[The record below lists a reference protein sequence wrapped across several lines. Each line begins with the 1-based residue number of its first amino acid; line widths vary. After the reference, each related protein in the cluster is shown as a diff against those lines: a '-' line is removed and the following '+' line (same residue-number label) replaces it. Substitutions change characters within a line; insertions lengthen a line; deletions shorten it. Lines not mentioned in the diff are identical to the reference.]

1 MYLNSVQI
9 IGFIGKDP
17 ERRQARANDAAFT
30 VLSVATQRSWKNAD
44 DEWASKTEWHRV
56 VAWNSLGERVAASL
70 HQGDHVLVE
79 GALVSSSYEREYGK
93 GKKATTVKHTVWQI
107 RADSIRKLN
116 RGEKEP
122 DTYLTNNEASSRT
135 GGSQQDQQV
144 RTRLT
149 SCVSY
154 PHLLLARGACPQASV
169 VVGIF
174 RLRPALK
181 IRAPLNAPE
190 FHFFL

>member
-17 ERRQARANDAAFT
+17 ERRQARANDASFT
-30 VLSVATQRSWKNAD
+30 LLSVATQRSWKNAD

-70 HQGDHVLVE
+70 HQGDHILIE
-79 GALVSSSYEREYGK
+79 GALVSSSYQREYGK

-122 DTYLTNNEASSRT
+122 EAIASDSNT
-135 GGSQQDQQV
+135 MSGSQTPTAQDI
-144 RTRLT
+144 
-149 SCVSY
+149 
-154 PHLLLARGACPQASV
+154 P
-169 VVGIF
+169 F
-174 RLRPALK
+174 
-181 IRAPLNAPE
+181 
-190 FHFFL
+190 

>member
-70 HQGDHVLVE
+70 HQGDHILVE
-79 GALVSSSYEREYGK
+79 GTLVSSTYDREYGK
-93 GKKATTVKHTVWQI
+93 GKKTTTVKHTVWQI

-122 DTYLTNNEASSRT
+122 EAIAS
-135 GGSQQDQQV
+135 GSGTVDEQP
-144 RTRLT
+144 
-149 SCVSY
+149 S
-154 PHLLLARGACPQASV
+154 
-169 VVGIF
+169 
-174 RLRPALK
+174 ALSQ
-181 IRAPLNAPE
+181 IGDAP
-190 FHFFL
+190 F

>member
-30 VLSVATQRSWKNAD
+30 VFSVATQRSWKNAH

-56 VAWNSLGERVAASL
+56 VAWNTLGERVAASL

-79 GALVSSSYEREYGK
+79 GTLVGSTYEREYGK

-116 RGEKEP
+116 RAEKEP
-122 DTYLTNNEASSRT
+122 EAVAS
-135 GGSQQDQQV
+135 GSDA
-144 RTRLT
+144 
-149 SCVSY
+149 VSES
-154 PHLLLARGACPQASV
+154 Q
-169 VVGIF
+169 
-174 RLRPALK
+174 
-181 IRAPLNAPE
+181 RAAAHEAP
-190 FHFFL
+190 F

>member
-17 ERRQARANDAAFT
+17 ERRQARGNGAAFT
-30 VLSVATQRSWKNAD
+30 VLSVATQRSWKNA

-79 GALVSSSYEREYGK
+79 GTLVSSSYDREYGK
-93 GKKATTVKHTVWQI
+93 GKKATTVKHTLWQI

-122 DTYLTNNEASSRT
+122 DAIVSGSAAANE
-135 GGSQQDQQV
+135 SQ
-144 RTRLT
+144 T
-149 SCVSY
+149 S
-154 PHLLLARGACPQASV
+154 AAQE
-169 VVGIF
+169 
-174 RLRPALK
+174 
-181 IRAPLNAPE
+181 AP
-190 FHFFL
+190 F

>member
-17 ERRQARANDAAFT
+17 QRRQARGNSTAFT
-30 VLSVATQRSWKNAD
+30 ILSVATQRSWKNAE

-70 HQGDHVLVE
+70 RQGDHVLVE
-79 GALVSSSYEREYGK
+79 GTLVSSTYDREYGK

-116 RGEKEP
+116 PGEKAP
-122 DTYLTNNEASSRT
+122 EALVSCSD
-135 GGSQQDQQV
+135 GQAQSQSAVAQ
-144 RTRLT
+144 
-149 SCVSY
+149 
-154 PHLLLARGACPQASV
+154 
-169 VVGIF
+169 
-174 RLRPALK
+174 
-181 IRAPLNAPE
+181 NAP
-190 FHFFL
+190 F

>member
-44 DEWASKTEWHRV
+44 DEWTSKTEWHRV

-79 GALVSSSYEREYGK
+79 GTLVSSSYEREYGK

-122 DTYLTNNEASSRT
+122 EAITSGSGSIAQEPSTLTET
-135 GGSQQDQQV
+135 GD
-144 RTRLT
+144 
-149 SCVSY
+149 
-154 PHLLLARGACPQASV
+154 
-169 VVGIF
+169 
-174 RLRPALK
+174 
-181 IRAPLNAPE
+181 AP
-190 FHFFL
+190 F

>member
-56 VAWNSLGERVAASL
+56 VAWNSLGERIAASL
-70 HQGDHVLVE
+70 HQGDHVFVE
-79 GALVSSSYEREYGK
+79 GTLVSSSYEREYGK

-116 RGEKEP
+116 RGAKEP
-122 DTYLTNNEASSRT
+122 EALASGSDAVAAQPSVLSQT
-135 GGSQQDQQV
+135 GG
-144 RTRLT
+144 
-149 SCVSY
+149 
-154 PHLLLARGACPQASV
+154 
-169 VVGIF
+169 
-174 RLRPALK
+174 
-181 IRAPLNAPE
+181 AP
-190 FHFFL
+190 F

>member
-9 IGFIGKDP
+9 IGFVGKDP
-17 ERRQARANDAAFT
+17 ERRQARGNGAAFT

-56 VAWNSLGERVAASL
+56 VAWNTWGECVAGSL
-70 HQGDHVLVE
+70 HQGDHILVE
-79 GALVSSSYEREYGK
+79 GTLVSSNYDREYGK

-122 DTYLTNNEASSRT
+122 EAIASGSDAVAEHPSALSQT
-135 GGSQQDQQV
+135 GD
-144 RTRLT
+144 
-149 SCVSY
+149 
-154 PHLLLARGACPQASV
+154 
-169 VVGIF
+169 
-174 RLRPALK
+174 
-181 IRAPLNAPE
+181 AP
-190 FHFFL
+190 F

>member
-9 IGFIGKDP
+9 IGFVGKDP

-79 GALVSSSYEREYGK
+79 GTLVSSSYAREYGK

-122 DTYLTNNEASSRT
+122 EVTAS
-135 GGSQQDQQV
+135 GSTTLPKSQ
-144 RTRLT
+144 T
-149 SCVSY
+149 
-154 PHLLLARGACPQASV
+154 
-169 VVGIF
+169 
-174 RLRPALK
+174 PAAHD
-181 IRAPLNAPE
+181 IP
-190 FHFFL
+190 F

>member
-17 ERRQARANDAAFT
+17 ERRQARGNGAAFT

-44 DEWASKTEWHRV
+44 DDWASKTEWHRV

-70 HQGDHVLVE
+70 HQGDHILVE
-79 GALVSSSYEREYGK
+79 GTLVSSSYDREYGK

-116 RGEKEP
+116 RGDKEAEAIVSGS
-122 DTYLTNNEASSRT
+122 DTNVSRN
-135 GGSQQDQQV
+135 V
-144 RTRLT
+144 
-149 SCVSY
+149 VE
-154 PHLLLARGACPQASV
+154 GAESV
-169 VVGIF
+169 PF
-174 RLRPALK
+174 
-181 IRAPLNAPE
+181 
-190 FHFFL
+190 

>member
-17 ERRQARANDAAFT
+17 ERRQARSNGAAFT

-56 VAWNSLGERVAASL
+56 VAWNSLGDRVAVSL

-79 GALVSSSYEREYGK
+79 GTLVSTSYEQEYGK

-107 RADSIRKLN
+107 RAGSIRKLN

-122 DTYLTNNEASSRT
+122 EAIAS
-135 GGSQQDQQV
+135 GSQDAAESQRSAAQDI
-144 RTRLT
+144 
-149 SCVSY
+149 
-154 PHLLLARGACPQASV
+154 P
-169 VVGIF
+169 F
-174 RLRPALK
+174 
-181 IRAPLNAPE
+181 
-190 FHFFL
+190 